1 VFPCSGGIVYP
12 PPMLLHRV
20 PVLFAVLALA
30 ACIPDVP
37 TPGPLT
43 PLSAN
48 SAAYAPG
55 QLHRGINAGNALDAP
70 KEGEWGVVLDERFF
84 TDVAAAGFDHVRIP
98 VRFNAHAG
106 AGAPYTVDEDFFR
119 RVDWAIEQTTSRKMT
134 AILDFHHYVELMDDP
149 DAHAARFVGIWKQ
162 IAARYH
168 DRPATV
174 LYELLNEPTSK
185 ITAPKWNALL
195 VTALAT
201 VREVDPTRKVIVDSV
216 FWAAAK
222 ELANL
227 ELPAGDTNLIAS
239 FHMYQ
244 PILFTHQGM
253 PFMTAEYGTIGIP
266 FPGPASAPIAPVPG
280 ALKVDWVAD
289 WFRRYNSTP
298 AAENPGGPSAVLAE
312 FAMARAFAERT
323 KRPLY
328 MGEFGTGDVIDIA
341 SRARWTRLVREE
353 AERQGMGW
361 AYWDDGGRF
370 KVYDRKTGAWNPE
383 LTAALM
389 R

>member
-1 VFPCSGGIVYP
+1 
-12 PPMLLHRV
+12 
-20 PVLFAVLALA
+20 
-30 ACIPDVP
+30 
-37 TPGPLT
+37 
-43 PLSAN
+43 
-48 SAAYAPG
+48 
-55 QLHRGINAGNALDAP
+55 
-70 KEGEWGVVLDERFF
+70 
-84 TDVAAAGFDHVRIP
+84 
-98 VRFNAHAG
+98 
-106 AGAPYTVDEDFFR
+106 
-119 RVDWAIEQTTSRKMT
+119 MT

-168 DRPATV
+168 DRPASL

-195 VTALAT
+195 VTALAA

-227 ELPAGDTNLIAS
+227 ELPASDTNLIAS

-266 FPGPASAPIAPVPG
+266 FPGPATAPIAPVPG

-341 SRARWTRLVREE
+341 SRALDSAGARGSRAAGDGLGLLGRRRPIQDLRPQDRRLEPRAHGGADAVSSAAQRR
-353 AERQGMGW
+353 APVGH
-361 AYWDDGGRF
+361 DGSADSSVARGR
-370 KVYDRKTGAWNPE
+370 
-383 LTAALM
+383 
-389 R
+389 